1 MSSILNVAMTFV
13 VFGHPAQIA
22 LWEMGQAV
30 FDLVPSAFMTA
41 FMSSAIPGMIAEHR
55 RKTGK
60 IETIRGRVVRVRGNA
75 VVRALIIAVACAIL
89 VAGIGAVIALLSGAA
104 SIPFAADLLIKV
116 LISVAIPVAVTPF
129 SIREV
134 LSISRAP
141 STTIRRR

>member
-1 MSSILNVAMTFV
+1 
-13 VFGHPAQIA
+13 
-22 LWEMGQAV
+22 
-30 FDLVPSAFMTA
+30 
-41 FMSSAIPGMIAEHR
+41 MIAEHR

-75 VVRALIIAVACAIL
+75 VLRALIIAVACAIL